1 MRILDLLFGKPLAS
15 SEERAEAIGS
25 AAGLGIFGIDA
36 LSSAAYGPEAAL
48 VLLIPL
54 GVGGIHL
61 ILPMMIA
68 IIVLL
73 TLVYL
78 SYRQTIAAYPR
89 GGGSFFV
96 ATDNLGTGSGLLAA
110 SALMIDYVLTV
121 AVSISAGVEALVS
134 AAPSLQQHTLALC
147 LAILLLLTL
156 INMRGVRDSGV
167 AFLVPTYLF
176 VATLLVVIVV
186 GLVKAV
192 LSGGHPHAVVAAPAL
207 PLATEAVTT
216 WLLLKSFA
224 SGCTAMTGIEAVSDG
239 VLAFREPRV
248 KSARL
253 TLTMIVTL
261 LATLLIGIAVLCRL
275 YHIGAM
281 VPNSPAYQSVLS
293 QLTFAVMGRG
303 WFYYLTM
310 IAVLA
315 ALSLAAN
322 PAFADFP
329 RLAKNIASRNFLP
342 HVFLLRGRR
351 LLHSHGIYALVF
363 LSAIIIILFG
373 GITDRLIPL
382 YAVGVFLAFTLSQAG
397 MVIHWRRHPSPGWIR
412 RSIVNG
418 IGAVATGITL
428 LVVLV
433 AKFDEGAWVTV
444 LLIPLLILVMIIVKR
459 HYDRVA
465 VETANPEPLRVENLR
480 PPLIVIPLDRWSR
493 ITEKALRF
501 ALCMSPDIIAVHVS
515 TEDLDGTE
523 GKSICDDWESQIA
536 APLRA
541 AGLKVPELVNLHSP
555 YRFVLAPVMDFVL
568 EKEKKLEGRQIAV
581 LVPELVVRHWW
592 ENLLHNQRAN
602 LLKLMLLL
610 KGNQRILVINIP
622 WYLQRG

>member
-15 SEERAEAIGS
+15 SEERAEEIGS
-25 AAGLGIFGIDA
+25 TSGLAIFGLDA

-54 GVGGIHL
+54 GVRGIAM

-78 SYRQTIAAYPR
+78 SYRQTIGAYPR

-96 ATDNLGTGSGLLAA
+96 ATDNLGAPAGLLAA

-134 AAPSLQQHTLALC
+134 AAPSLQQHTLGLC
-147 LAILLLLTL
+147 LVILFLLTL

-176 VATLLVVIVV
+176 VGTLLVVIVV

-192 LSGGHPHAVVAAPAL
+192 SSGGHPHAVVAIPTLPA
-207 PLATEAVTT
+207 ATEVVSV
-216 WLLLKSFA
+216 WLLLKAFA
-224 SGCTAMTGIEAVSDG
+224 SGCSAMTGIEAVSDG

-248 KSARL
+248 RNARL
-253 TLTMIVTL
+253 TLTMIVTF
-261 LATLLIGIAVLCRL
+261 LATLLIGIAVLCHL
-275 YHIGAM
+275 YNVGAM

-293 QLTFAVMGRG
+293 QLTFAVLGRG

-310 IAVLA
+310 ASVLV

-329 RLAKNIASRNFLP
+329 RLSKNIASRNYLP

-351 LLHSHGIYALVF
+351 LLHSWGIYALVF
-363 LSAIIIILFG
+363 LSAIILILFG

-397 MVIHWRRHPSPGWIR
+397 MVIHWRKNRTPGWIR
-412 RSIVNG
+412 HSIVNG

-444 LLIPLLILVMIIVKR
+444 LLIPSLIMIMFFVRR

-465 VETANPEPLRVENLR
+465 VETANPTPLRVENLR
-480 PPLIVIPLDRWSR
+480 PPLIIIPLDRWSR

-501 ALCMSPDIIAVHVS
+501 ALCMSPDIIAIHVES
-515 TEDLDGTE
+515 ADSD
-523 GKSICDDWESQIA
+523 GKSICADWESQIA

-541 AGLKVPELVNLHSP
+541 AGMKVPELVNLHSP
-555 YRFVLAPVMDFVL
+555 YRFILSPVMDFVL
-568 EKEKKLEGRQIAV
+568 EKERTLENRQIAV

-602 LLKLMLLL
+602 LLKLLLLL

-622 WYLQRG
+622 WYLQRGQ